1 VTASF
6 DYRLSPVT
14 TLGGGVGAGLGGV
27 ITVVPP
33 SASGAPPAN
42 PRRFLVLP
50 GWEATLSYSRRLLDG
65 HGNWPFLVLGIS
77 GGGSGASTRQETLG
91 TPPIGASPPSTSSLY
106 AIDVRAGLLL
116 GKTFWKTLSPYAALR
131 GFGGPVLWE
140 YAGSSVTGTDR
151 YHYQVGGGL
160 VTALP
165 RGFDM
170 FVEGVPLGERAI
182 TLGVGKAL

>member
-33 SASGAPPAN
+33 SASGAPPGN
-42 PRRFLVLP
+42 PQRFLVLP

-77 GGGSGASTRQETLG
+77 GGASGASTREETLG
-91 TPPIGASPPSTSSLY
+91 PPPGTSSLY

-116 GKTFWKTLSPYAALR
+116 GKTFWKTLSPYVALR

-165 RGFDM
+165 EGFDI
-170 FVEGVPLGERAI
+170 FVEGIPLGERAI